1 MADALQPARAALLE
15 HRFTAPSPNR
25 ESAANGYNTDSTIL
39 EPGSRSGSRSTSHEL
54 HELAPVADTPRAPEQ
69 PPALVSQLREL
80 PASQPATT
88 GSALVR
94 RTSWGGSASTADTR
108 AAFAAAAAAAAAAPE
123 PAQQQ
128 QAKANR
134 KRQRSETV
142 PGGHSQ
148 QDVKRVGSFGS
159 SGSGPSSV
167 SPRENSEADAL
178 AAAAP
183 TVPARPPT
191 STILNYFHKKSSGS
205 AAAASAHAPL
215 RAADSSSAAHRRLLN
230 ATSGKASIDPIDLAS
245 PCQAPSSSVSSTAA
259 AGSASYGFVQLQ
271 SVVVTQP
278 SPDGTADS
286 IAAARIAGDTSASN
300 SSSASTSACSSG
312 GSSSSSSSGNPNSSS
327 NGSGSSSSSS
337 SAAVDSKT
345 AQQLM
350 ELRLQLAA
358 AEERV
363 AALQAVCA
371 AERDKRRAADVAVTS
386 LTAQMASMRVQ
397 FQAETA
403 AAAARG
409 AAKEQRAR
417 EALESLVSLLLLLLL
432 FTTIFIAA
440 SHCM

>member
-15 HRFTAPSPNR
+15 HRFTAPSPGHD
-25 ESAANGYNTDSTIL
+25 AAAASGYNTDSTIL

-54 HELAPVADTPRAPEQ
+54 APVADAPRAPEQ
-69 PPALVSQLREL
+69 PLPLVSQLREL
-80 PASQPATT
+80 PASQPAAA

-94 RTSWGGSASTADTR
+94 RTSWGGSASTVDTR
-108 AAFAAAAAAAAAAPE
+108 VAFAAAAAAAAAPE

-128 QAKANR
+128 AKASR

-159 SGSGPSSV
+159 SGGGPSSV
-167 SPRENSEADAL
+167 SPRENSEAGAL
-178 AAAAP
+178 AAAPLA
-183 TVPARPPT
+183 PARPPT

-205 AAAASAHAPL
+205 AAAAAGGAHAPL
-215 RAADSSSAAHRRLLN
+215 RAADSSAAAHRRLLN

-245 PCQAPSSSVSSTAA
+245 PCQAPSSSVSSAAAA
-259 AGSASYGFVQLQ
+259 AGTASYSFVQLQ
-271 SVVVTQP
+271 PAMVTQP
-278 SPDGTADS
+278 SPEGTADS
-286 IAAARIAGDTSASN
+286 IAAARMAGDATASSSTSAS
-300 SSSASTSACSSG
+300 ASACSSG
-312 GSSSSSSSGNPNSSS
+312 GSSGSSSNPTSSSGNSA
-327 NGSGSSSSSS
+327 SSSS
-337 SAAVDSKT
+337 SAAVDGKT

-363 AALQAVCA
+363 AALQAACA

-397 FQAETA
+397 FQTETA

-417 EALESLVSLLLLLLL
+417 EALESLVSSRCCSHYCVHYHLKLLD
-432 FTTIFIAA
+432 T
-440 SHCM
+440 MMV